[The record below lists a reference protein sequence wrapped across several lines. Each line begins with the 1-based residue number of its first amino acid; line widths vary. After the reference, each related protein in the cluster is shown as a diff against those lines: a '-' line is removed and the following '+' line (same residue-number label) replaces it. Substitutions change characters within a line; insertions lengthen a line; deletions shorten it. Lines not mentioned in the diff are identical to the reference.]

1 MTPASTA
8 ATGLS
13 TGTILLIG
21 GVILLAGGM
30 YYFYTQNS
38 TKEKSS
44 VKKLL
49 SDEDR
54 YQTDR
59 KIIEEA
65 IVEKDWETLEDMLNS
80 STKDFPDLIE
90 MIKKALENK

>member
-21 GVILLAGGM
+21 GAILLVGGI
-30 YYFYTQNS
+30 YYLYTQNT
-38 TKEKSS
+38 TKEKVS

-59 KIIEEA
+59 KIIEDA
-65 IVEKDWETLEDMLNS
+65 IEEKDWEMLEDMLNS

>member
-21 GVILLAGGM
+21 GVILLAGGI

-38 TKEKSS
+38 IKEKDSL
-44 VKKLL
+44 KKLL

-54 YQTDR
+54 YETDK

-65 IVEKDWETLEDMLNS
+65 IENKDWEILEDMLDS
-80 STKDFPDLIE
+80 STRDFPDLIE
-90 MIKKALENK
+90 MIKKALANK

>member
-1 MTPASTA
+1 MTPESTA
-8 ATGLS
+8 ATVLS
-13 TGTILLIG
+13 TGTILLIA
-21 GVILLAGGM
+21 GVILLAIGI
-30 YYFYTQNS
+30 YYLYTQNS
-38 TKEKSS
+38 TKKKTS

-65 IVEKDWETLEDMLNS
+65 IAEKDWDTLEDMLDS
-80 STKDFPDLIE
+80 RTRDFPDLIE
-90 MIKKALENK
+90 IIKKALENK